1 MGPPAVEKKPE
12 KTTLL
17 GSMNP
22 WGGSG
27 RSTPTPVM
35 ASSDSATNATGS
47 AAAATYSSSTGPQ
60 PPAGT
65 ASTAPDHGTR
75 SYYGRSFKRYPPGC
89 PPLKVQWF
97 HAVDSPKRKAHWMG
111 SKKVQEEKD
120 TKPLPPPKKYVKF
133 SVNDNRSI
141 EAAYQKELEGFE
153 DRDHALPG
161 ARARGKSATG
171 ANNASDAEEKA
182 SGELQTKGSG
192 VKVPVNEDFLFD
204 VDIESRELAP
214 VYWLGPVYDV
224 RRGTWFYQEGSN
236 LRSCDE
242 NLAAQLEEG
251 YLKAKPWLYPVRE
264 KQVSAKGSSGNL
276 KAGESGSGT
285 EADSAATP
293 PSSVIASVAAVFSSG
308 SSSSPATTGSGAQD
322 KSKPKPSPTA
332 PTFQPES
339 HRLFGQYMSHVA
351 TYQDE
356 NTAWLSTDSVLS
368 WVTSTVYERFS
379 GGGYMS
385 GVKVVRGYYEPKK
398 AKDEKDR
405 SKDGSAKDDSRLGVD
420 DAEEKRLKALKRR
433 SAPPSTTATAAEG
446 SSAKEKRIWENTA
459 GESTDKDKDKD
470 ESSKPISEIERRSTQ
485 LQRQLSSLMGNENR
499 DPEQQAEEIRQRAEK
514 EISDDY
520 NAQSGESQGR
530 EIEHLFLVTHGIGQL
545 LGLRMESLNF
555 IHDVN
560 TLRKTLKSVYSES
573 KDLRALNAELPE
585 GPGNCRIQVLPV
597 CWRHLLD
604 FPRRR
609 GESKRQEQDI
619 SAVNEEDEEEE
630 YPALDDI
637 TIDGVAYA
645 RALISDLA
653 LDILLYQSAYREQI
667 AEIVL
672 SESNRIHN
680 LFLERNPN
688 FKGTVHV
695 IGHSLGSAIMF
706 DLLCRQ
712 KEKAAEENT
721 GSYRNPLSIW
731 PSTRTKKS
739 KSTTVFD
746 DDDELEG
753 VSTSESKKDLAFD
766 FDVQDFYCL
775 GSPIGLFQML
785 KGRTIAARHLLKSQQ
800 PPEQASSLS
809 SSVMVS
815 SLADNDNSPYG
826 FEYTDDT
833 FMTAPSTTAADQRVS
848 AITGLPFSVS
858 SPKVGQ
864 LFNIFHP
871 SDPISYRLEPLIA
884 PAMKTLKPQP
894 LPYTKKG
901 LFGSVAPQGLTD
913 IGTKV
918 GQSVSGLWSSF
929 QAGITTNILNR
940 SLGLTAEDVS
950 KLNQQEQEQKQ
961 KQIAAANGDGSG
973 NGASEFAGNE
983 EVETLFSHFEKK
995 RADMARESAKESS
1008 KADGKNNDDE
1018 SREARAARLRREE
1031 AKAQRMRREEAKVRA
1046 LNRNG
1051 RVDFNIRESV
1061 MDFNP
1066 INTVASHM
1074 AYWGDEDVS
1083 HFIMT
1088 QVFAG
1093 KLRALARHRKT
1104 TSSGA

>member
-1 MGPPAVEKKPE
+1 MGPPAVDKKPE

-27 RSTPTPVM
+27 RSTPTPGP
-35 ASSDSATNATGS
+35 AAADPATDATGTG
-47 AAAATYSSSTGPQ
+47 ATTLSSTTGPD
-60 PPAGT
+60 PATGT
-65 ASTAPDHGTR
+65 TSTAPDHSTR
-75 SYYGRSFKRYPPGC
+75 PYYGRSFKRYPPGC
-89 PPLKVQWF
+89 PPPRVQWF
-97 HAVDSPKRKAHWMG
+97 HAVDSPKRKANWMG
-111 SKKVQEEKD
+111 SKQVPQD
-120 TKPLPPPKKYVKF
+120 TKPLAPAKKYVKF
-133 SVNDNRSI
+133 SANDSRSI
-141 EAAYQKELEGFE
+141 EAAYQKELESFE
-153 DRDHALPG
+153 DRDQVLPG
-161 ARARGKSATG
+161 SRSRGKSATDTSDVSDVG
-171 ANNASDAEEKA
+171 ATSNKEGKEN
-182 SGELQTKGSG
+182 GGLQTKGSG

-204 VDIESRELAP
+204 VDIENRELAP

-224 RRGTWFYQEGSN
+224 RRGIWFYQEGSN
-236 LRSCDE
+236 LRACEE

-264 KQVSAKGSSGNL
+264 KQAAASVEVSKKESSENLKGS
-276 KAGESGSGT
+276 
-285 EADSAATP
+285 EAEPDATAP
-293 PSSVIASVAAVFSSG
+293 PSSVVASVTSVFSSAT
-308 SSSSPATTGSGAQD
+308 SSTTATGSGALD
-322 KSKPKPSPTA
+322 K
-332 PTFQPES
+332 TFHPES
-339 HRLFGQYMSHVA
+339 HRLFGQYMNHVA

-385 GVKVVRGYYEPKK
+385 GVKVVRGYSEPNK
-398 AKDEKDR
+398 AKDDKEKA
-405 SKDGSAKDDSRLGVD
+405 KDGTAKDDTRPGADS
-420 DAEEKRLKALKRR
+420 AEEKRLKALKRR
-433 SAPPSTTATAAEG
+433 SAPPSTSTTAG
-446 SSAKEKRIWENTA
+446 SSGADGKELWDDGSRT
-459 GESTDKDKDKD
+459 STDKDKTNDNG
-470 ESSKPISEIERRSTQ
+470 SGAASEMARRSTQ
-485 LQRQLSSLMGNENR
+485 LHRQLSSLMGKNENR
-499 DPEQQAEEIRQRAEK
+499 DPAQQAEEIRRRAEE

-573 KDLRALNAELPE
+573 KDLRALNSEPPE

-609 GESKRQEQDI
+609 GESKKQEQDL
-619 SAVNEEDEEEE
+619 SEMNEDEDEEEE

-637 TIDGVAYA
+637 TVEGVAFA
-645 RALISDLA
+645 RSLISDLA
-653 LDILLYQSAYREQI
+653 LDVLLYQSAYREQI

-672 SESNRIHN
+672 SESNRIHS
-680 LFLERNPN
+680 LFLERNPG
-688 FKGTVHV
+688 FKGTVHI

-706 DLLCRQ
+706 DLLCQQ
-712 KEKAAEENT
+712 KEKKPDAEEAEP
-721 GSYRNPLSIW
+721 YRNPLSIW
-731 PSTRTKKS
+731 PSTRSKKAKS
-739 KSTTVFD
+739 KSATVFD
-746 DDDELEG
+746 EDEIEGASASEGKKSLE
-753 VSTSESKKDLAFD
+753 FN
-766 FDVQDFYCL
+766 FDVQDLFCL

-785 KGRTIAARHLLKSQQ
+785 KGRTIAARHLLRS
-800 PPEQASSLS
+800 PQAPDRVSSLS
-809 SSVMVS
+809 SSAVVS

-826 FEYTDDT
+826 FESSDDT
-833 FMTAPSTTAADQRVS
+833 FMTAPSTTATDQRVS
-848 AITGLPFSVS
+848 TITGMPLSVS

-884 PAMKTLKPQP
+884 PAMKSLKPQP

-913 IGTKV
+913 IGAKV
-918 GQSVSGLWSSF
+918 GQSFSGLWSSF

-950 KLNQQEQEQKQ
+950 KLNQQEQ
-961 KQIAAANGDGSG
+961 KQIAAGDEDNSANDFV
-973 NGASEFAGNE
+973 ADE

-995 RADMARESAKESS
+995 RADMAKESTKDS
-1008 KADGKNNDDE
+1008 KAADKDSSSDE
-1018 SREARAARLRREE
+1018 SREARAARWRRDE
-1031 AKAQRMRREEAKVRA
+1031 AKARRMRREEAKVRA

-1051 RVDFNIRESV
+1051 RVDFHIQEGV

-1066 INTVASHM
+1066 INTIASHLT
-1074 AYWGDEDVS
+1074 YWADADVS
-1083 HFIMT
+1083 HFMMT

-1093 KLRALARHRKT
+1093 KLRAAKAKKGN
-1104 TSSGA
+1104 SSEV